1 MYSLIVKNGITGSKF
16 GDWLFVFIAI
26 GFVLSLFVGILT
38 AYVLG
43 PEVALSQYL
52 WSLADPT
59 WMPPGQQSI
68 PILGSHHFGDW
79 QIFIGWAKSEN
90 PYLLTPLAFNG
101 LPVLYWLLVPLSS
114 LNLGLTFAIMWGLTI
129 TVFSICFY
137 FGLRYLPIQNR
148 LIISFLLL
156 FLSTGMIWS
165 FTRGSMQG
173 LAIGTTTISIYLYSK
188 NKYLYS
194 GILFAV
200 ACSIKPYLLLFLLW
214 PILDKKF
221 KQIGIFVICFGIV
234 SLLGFYLM
242 DGGFFDTFV
251 GWLTGNSHYSSKDGA
266 YLMTKGVGLFSLLL
280 YLIGIYNGA
289 SEVSSFIGEAPTWV
303 FVLPGAFWILGI
315 LYLYL
320 LEKTPKWIILI
331 FLLAASQLVMPASQ
345 IYTMAFAT
353 FAVLIFFQNV
363 RMIKEPISK
372 RYSLGIWFVVIA
384 LLSSIVPM
392 QISPTINSFEIWNF
406 GAFISP
412 VFWAISMIYFVLIS
426 TISLKRAGRFIFPDM
441 YTFSTK
447 NNLDN

>member
-1 MYSLIVKNGITGSKF
+1 MKNGITGSKF
-16 GDWLFVFIAI
+16 GDWLFVFIVI
-26 GFVLSLFVGILT
+26 GFVLSLFVGIVT

-43 PEVALSQYL
+43 PEVAISQYL
-52 WSLADPT
+52 WTLADPT

-68 PILGSHHFGDW
+68 PLLGSHHFGDW

-90 PYLLTPLAFNG
+90 PYLLTPLSFNG
-101 LPVLYWLLVPLSS
+101 LPVLYWLLVPLSG
-114 LNLGLTFAIMWGLTI
+114 LNLGLTFVIMWGLTLA
-129 TVFSICFY
+129 VFSICFY

-148 LIISFLLL
+148 LVISFLLL

-165 FTRGSMQG
+165 FTRGSMQA
-173 LAIGTTTISIYLYSK
+173 LAIGMTAISIYLYSK
-188 NKYLYS
+188 NKNLYS

-214 PILDKKF
+214 PILEKKY
-221 KQIGIFVICFGIV
+221 KQIGIFAICFGVV

-242 DGGFFDTFV
+242 NGGFYDTFF
-251 GWLTGNSHYSSKDGA
+251 GWLTGNSHYASEDGA

-289 SEVSSFIGEAPTWV
+289 AGVSSFIGEAPNWV
-303 FVLPGAFWILGI
+303 FVLPGAIWILGI
-315 LYLYL
+315 LFLYL
-320 LEKTPKWIILI
+320 RGKTPKWIILI

-345 IYTMAFAT
+345 IYTMAFAA

-363 RMIKEPISK
+363 RKLKEPTSNRTSI
-372 RYSLGIWFVVIA
+372 GIWFVLFA

-412 VFWAISMIYFVLIS
+412 IFWTISMIYFVLIS
-426 TISLKRAGRFIFPDM
+426 TFPLKSAGRIIYSDM
-441 YTFSTK
+441 NTFSGNTNLK
-447 NNLDN
+447 N